1 MAEVSMK
8 LLLEYFSEVRKRT
21 IAELEKSTDFDM
33 ATVYRPPSW
42 WRASR
47 DMTGAWVFGHAIV
60 EESQHLGQI
69 AFIRGMQRG
78 LDG

>member
-1 MAEVSMK
+1 
-8 LLLEYFSEVRKRT
+8 
-21 IAELEKSTDFDM
+21 
-33 ATVYRPPSW
+33 
-42 WRASR
+42 
-47 DMTGAWVFGHAIV
+47 MTGAWVFGHAIV